1 MSQPKK
7 RSNRKHMNR
16 RYALIVAA
24 MLACAAGI
32 VWHVVDNTVVSADAW
47 NEKAHREL
55 SRCDTIAPERGNI
68 LAADGS
74 ILATNLRYYTVRID
88 YRSERFMEHR
98 LRQQIDTIA
107 DSLARYFPVRDA
119 KGWRAHLLKPIDNIK
134 DKSKRPRAY
143 RLLDNIS
150 YADYRRLRTFPFF
163 KIPNRNRNGLSVE
176 SKMRRV
182 NPYGDMARRSI
193 GGVGA
198 TRKCKEIN
206 GISGLEKALD
216 SMLFG
221 TPGIAKK
228 VALTRGI
235 VNWTDKPAIPG
246 LNIRTTIDIKMQDI
260 VENELNNLLTYVNA
274 DWGVAV
280 LMEVATGDIKAIS
293 NLEKNPSAP
302 GYIEGMNRAV
312 LGYEPGS
319 VIKPI
324 SMLIALEDGIVNDLS
339 EQIPIGKSF
348 PYAGGRGITDS
359 HYSSSLSVA
368 EVIEQSSNI
377 GMTRIITRRYDA
389 HPGGFYHRLKQIGFL
404 EPMNTGIAGESVPRV
419 DSVPSNRGGRIS
431 LSRQCYG
438 YATEIPPLYTL
449 SVYNAIANG
458 GRYVRPRLVSRLTG
472 EDIDSILPVTYIR
485 DRICSEAN
493 AKKLQSML
501 TDVVWGAHGT
511 GRRLKNDLVRIAGKT
526 GTCYMIE
533 GGTYNTGKKRL
544 AFCGFFPAE
553 NPKYSCIVLTCH
565 PKQNALGAASTSGE
579 VVKNV
584 ALKLYSRGML
594 GNSSDLSAEKA
605 AGDSPVLYATA
616 RNGHHERVR
625 SELEVKGAR
634 RSLTRP
640 RDIDKGIPDVVGYG
654 LRDAIAILE
663 KAGYNVTFS
672 GSGYVTRQTP
682 AAGNSAPRGHRV
694 TLSLTE

>member
-1 MSQPKK
+1 MT
-7 RSNRKHMNR
+7 
-16 RYALIVAA
+16 
-24 MLACAAGI
+24 ACC
-32 VWHVVDNTVVSADAW
+32 
-47 NEKAHREL
+47 R
-55 SRCDTIAPERGNI
+55 
-68 LAADGS
+68 
-74 ILATNLRYYTVRID
+74 
-88 YRSERFMEHR
+88 
-98 LRQQIDTIA
+98 
-107 DSLARYFPVRDA
+107 
-119 KGWRAHLLKPIDNIK
+119 
-134 DKSKRPRAY
+134 
-143 RLLDNIS
+143 
-150 YADYRRLRTFPFF
+150 
-163 KIPNRNRNGLSVE
+163 
-176 SKMRRV
+176 
-182 NPYGDMARRSI
+182 
-193 GGVGA
+193 
-198 TRKCKEIN
+198 
-206 GISGLEKALD
+206 
-216 SMLFG
+216 

-501 TDVVWGAHGT
+501 TDVVWGRTRHRPT
-511 GRRLKNDLVRIAGKT
+511 PEKRSRPYRRQDRHMLHDRGRHLQHRKETTRLLRI
-526 GTCYMIE
+526 
-533 GGTYNTGKKRL
+533 
-544 AFCGFFPAE
+544 FPRRKPQILMHRTHLPPEAE
-553 NPKYSCIVLTCH
+553 R
-565 PKQNALGAASTSGE
+565 
-579 VVKNV
+579 
-584 ALKLYSRGML
+584 SR
-594 GNSSDLSAEKA
+594 S
-605 AGDSPVLYATA
+605 
-616 RNGHHERVR
+616 RV
-625 SELEVKGAR
+625 
-634 RSLTRP
+634 
-640 RDIDKGIPDVVGYG
+640 DIG
-654 LRDAIAILE
+654 
-663 KAGYNVTFS
+663 
-672 GSGYVTRQTP
+672 
-682 AAGNSAPRGHRV
+682 
-694 TLSLTE
+694 

>member
-1 MSQPKK
+1 M
-7 RSNRKHMNR
+7 
-16 RYALIVAA
+16 
-24 MLACAAGI
+24 
-32 VWHVVDNTVVSADAW
+32 
-47 NEKAHREL
+47 E
-55 SRCDTIAPERGNI
+55 
-68 LAADGS
+68 
-74 ILATNLRYYTVRID
+74 NL
-88 YRSERFMEHR
+88 

-119 KGWRAHLLKPIDNIK
+119 KAWRAHLLKP
-134 DKSKRPRAY
+134 
-143 RLLDNIS
+143 LD
-150 YADYRRLRTFPFF
+150 TFREKP
-163 KIPNRNRNGLSVE
+163 S
-176 SKMRRV
+176 
-182 NPYGDMARRSI
+182 DDTARRSI

-198 TRKCKEIN
+198 TRECKEVH

-260 VENELNNLLTYVNA
+260 VENELNKMLEYCDA

-280 LMEVATGDIKAIS
+280 LMGDAVGDIKAIS

-324 SMLIALEDGIVNDLS
+324 SMLIALEDGIVSNLQ
-339 EQIPIGKSF
+339 EQIPIGRSF

-359 HYSSSLSVA
+359 HFNSSLSVA

-404 EPMNTGIAGESVPRV
+404 EPMHTGIAGESTPRI
-419 DSVPSNRGGRIS
+419 DSVPTNRGGRIS

-472 EDIDSILPVTYIR
+472 EDIDSVLPVTYIR
-485 DRICSEAN
+485 DRICSEEN
-493 AKKLQSML
+493 AKKLQHML
-501 TDVVWGAHGT
+501 TNVVWGPHGT
-511 GRRLKNDLVRIAGKT
+511 GRRLKSDLVRIAGKI
-526 GTCYMIE
+526 YMNE
-533 GGTYNTGKKRL
+533 GGSYNTGKKRL

-553 NPKYSCIVLTCH
+553 APKYSCIVLTCH

-579 VVKNV
+579 VLKNV

-594 GNSSDLSAEKA
+594 GNSSDLSAESA
-605 AGDSPVLYATA
+605 VDDSPVLYASA
-616 RNGHHERVR
+616 RTGHHERVR
-625 SELEVKGAR
+625 DELGVKGAR
-634 RSLTRP
+634 RSLAKP
-640 RDIDKGIPDVVGYG
+640 KAVAKGVPDVVGYG

-663 KAGYNVTFS
+663 KAGYNVTFH

-682 AAGNSAPRGHRV
+682 AAGGLAPRGQRV

>member
-1 MSQPKK
+1 MKK
-7 RSNRKHMNR
+7 DNRSNILF
-16 RYALIVAA
+16 RYGFVIVAI
-24 MLACAAGI
+24 LALSACI
-32 VWHVVDNTVVSADAW
+32 VVKLCNTTIVDADKW
-47 NEKAHREL
+47 NESANKLLRQ
-55 SRCDTIAPERGNI
+55 TKVIVPGRGNI
-68 LAADGS
+68 LASDGS
-74 ILATNLRYYTVRID
+74 VLATNLNFYTARID
-88 YRSERFMEHR
+88 YRAEKFNEKLFR
-98 LRQQIDTIA
+98 DTIDA
-107 DSLARYFPVRDA
+107 LASKMAEHFPVRTA
-119 KGWRAHLLKPIDNIK
+119 EGWKKHLLKPLEK
-134 DKSKRPRAY
+134 VRERRPRAY
-143 RLLDNIS
+143 KLLNGLS
-150 YADYRRLRTFPFF
+150 HADMETMRTFPFF
-163 KIPNRNRNGLSVE
+163 SIKNRNRNGLIFE
-176 SKMRRV
+176 KYMRRF

-198 TRKCKEIN
+198 TRECKEVH

-260 VENELNNLLTYVNA
+260 VENELNNLLTYVDA

-324 SMLIALEDGIVNDLS
+324 SMLIALEDGIVSNLQ
-339 EQIPIGKSF
+339 EQIPIGRSF

-359 HYSSSLSVA
+359 HFNSSLSVA

-404 EPMNTGIAGESVPRV
+404 EPMHTGIAGESTPRI
-419 DSVPSNRGGRIS
+419 DSVPTNRGGRIS

-472 EDIDSILPVTYIR
+472 EDIDSVLPVTYIR
-485 DRICSEAN
+485 DRICSEEN
-493 AKKLQSML
+493 AKKLQHML
-501 TDVVWGAHGT
+501 TNVVWGPHGT
-511 GRRLKNDLVRIAGKT
+511 GRRLKSDLVRIAGKT

-533 GGTYNTGKKRL
+533 GGSYNTGKKRL

-553 NPKYSCIVLTCH
+553 APKYSCIVLTCH

-579 VVKNV
+579 VLKNV

-594 GNSSDLSAEKA
+594 GNSSDLSAESA
-605 AGDSPVLYATA
+605 VDDSPVLYASA
-616 RNGHHERVR
+616 RTGHHERVR
-625 SELEVKGAR
+625 DELGVKGAR
-634 RSLTRP
+634 RSLAKP
-640 RDIDKGIPDVVGYG
+640 KAVAKGVPDVVGYG

-663 KAGYNVTFS
+663 KAGYNVTFH

-682 AAGNSAPRGHRV
+682 AAGGLAPRGQRV